1 MKTIK
6 VTPLILV
13 AALIMSWIALQ
24 MVEGQW
30 VGSRIGLLVLLLVSV
45 WVADQVFRIFLKSM
59 KQIWLI
65 ESLFVLLVALII
77 WIIRAS

>member
-1 MKTIK
+1 MKSLK

-24 MVEGQW
+24 LFEGQW
-30 VGSRIGLLVLLLVSV
+30 VGSRIGLLMLLLVSV

-65 ESLFVLLVALII
+65 EGLFVLLVALII